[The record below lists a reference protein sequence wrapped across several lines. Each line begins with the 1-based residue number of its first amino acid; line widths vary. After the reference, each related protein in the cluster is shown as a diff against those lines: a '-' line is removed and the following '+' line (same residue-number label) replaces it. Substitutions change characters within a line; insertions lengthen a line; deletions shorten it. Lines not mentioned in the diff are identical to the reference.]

1 MKVFLPFVPTGKGFT
16 ISPTKSSLTESCSK
30 ADGALAVFYFV
41 SFIVISAL
49 VMLSLFVGAV
59 TMSMTES
66 METMKEEKEQAERRR
81 RMLKAKKR
89 VMLTTGLS

>member
-1 MKVFLPFVPTGKGFT
+1 M
-16 ISPTKSSLTESCSK
+16 
-30 ADGALAVFYFV
+30 FYFV

-89 VMLTTGLS
+89 VMLTSGLS